1 MLRIVG
7 GGLVKKTTLKHVKKS
22 EALVLTQKKVRGM
35 ISNAI
40 LGDEADTH
48 VDMPSGVRELIDPI
62 KQKINELHQR
72 KSNGEENVIKDLM
85 QGLPEQSLN
94 HALEVMEKKSGVQQH
109 ERISQL
115 ADVLVEEIGLLD
127 TSISYLNKTKVEL
140 IQNFSDTLL
149 EEYATG
155 SKGGLMQLSNEKI
168 VNDLKDCKTFQ
179 AALRRITATS
189 SSTSEAPPPTRNCT
203 VM

>member
-1 MLRIVG
+1 MVASGDDGSDKPLTDEHIINQIANPRVG
-7 GGLVKKTTLKHVKKS
+7 MEGFIGGFVKNTRLQHVNKS
-22 EALVLTQKKVRGM
+22 EALVFAQKKVRGM

-40 LGDEADTH
+40 PGDEADTH

-127 TSISYLNKTKVEL
+127 TSISYLNKMK
-140 IQNFSDTLL
+140 
-149 EEYATG
+149 A
-155 SKGGLMQLSNEKI
+155 
-168 VNDLKDCKTFQ
+168 
-179 AALRRITATS
+179 
-189 SSTSEAPPPTRNCT
+189 
-203 VM
+203 